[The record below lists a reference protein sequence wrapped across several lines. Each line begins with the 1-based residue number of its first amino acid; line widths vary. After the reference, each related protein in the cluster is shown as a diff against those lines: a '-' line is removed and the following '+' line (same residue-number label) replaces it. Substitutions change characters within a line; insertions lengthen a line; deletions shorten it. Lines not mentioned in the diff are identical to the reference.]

1 MKTLKDSLDHLQPD
15 ANRLLLGIVSLS
27 EALNQSAGSIID
39 EQGLQNGNILF
50 LEKGLAR
57 LFYFNERGE
66 EVTAWLI
73 KEANFVSYIDLPDRV
88 GFSEYQLSFIEDS
101 LLYSISWEDL
111 FGLIDK
117 DPSLSRQ
124 PLRVIL
130 KYLLFWQERS
140 YILQFHT
147 AEERYNRLMESDPD
161 LFLRVPLHYIA
172 SYLNM
177 RPATLSRLRSNVM
190 RKTA

>member
-15 ANRLLLGIVSLS
+15 ANKLLLGIISLA
-27 EALNQSAGSIID
+27 EVLNQNAGSIIC
-39 EQGLQNGNILF
+39 EKGLQNGNILF

-57 LFYFNERGE
+57 LFYFNKKGE

-73 KEANFVSYIDLPDRV
+73 KESNFISYIDLPERT
-88 GFSEYQLSFIEDS
+88 GFSEYQLSFIEES

-117 DPSLSRQ
+117 DPSLSQ
-124 PLRVIL
+124 KPLQVVL
-130 KYLLFWQERS
+130 KYMLFWQERS
-140 YILQFHT
+140 YILQFHS
-147 AEERYNRLMESDPD
+147 AEERYNKLMESDPD

-177 RPATLSRLRSNVM
+177 RPATLSRLRSGGL